1 MAYNEEEVMPVYLF
15 LGFLEGG
22 KTTFIQKTLGDSRFV
37 NGDRT
42 LLLICEEG
50 EVEYDTT
57 DFEKNHIYPRVIE
70 DLDDLNEEHLQ
81 ALVDEVKAQRVM
93 IEYNGMWLVNELF
106 QRMPDGW
113 MIYQVMFFAQAGTF
127 LSYNQNMRSLVVD
140 KLNVC
145 ELVVFNRF
153 ERLGL
158 DKMEFHKIVR
168 GISRRTDIA
177 YEYTDGKA
185 EYDDIEDPL
194 PFDVES
200 DSFSIEDRDFALFY
214 RDIGEELDKYDGK
227 TVTFKS
233 FTMDNE
239 KFPKNSYAVG
249 REIMTCCVEDIQY
262 CWLVAEYDKMPK
274 LPEPAWFEVTAKI
287 KIEKH
292 KLYRGRGPVLYVT
305 DLKPADPPEQ
315 KVATFY

>member
-1 MAYNEEEVMPVYLF
+1 MPTEEEVMPVYLF

-42 LLLICEEG
+42 LLLVCEEG
-50 EVEYDTT
+50 EVEFDTT
-57 DFEKNHIYPRVIE
+57 DFEKNNIFLRVIE
-70 DLDDLNEEHLQ
+70 DIEDLNEDNLNR
-81 ALVDEVKAQRVM
+81 LVEETGAQRVM

-106 QRMPDGW
+106 ERMPEGW
-113 MIYQVMFFAQAGTF
+113 MIYQVMFFADSNTF
-127 LSYNQNMRSLVVD
+127 LNYNQNMRSLVVD

-145 ELVVFNRF
+145 ELVVFNRI
-153 ERLGL
+153 EREGF

-194 PFDVES
+194 PFDDGS
-200 DSFSIEDRDFALFY
+200 DHFVIADKDFALFY
-214 RDIGEELDKYDGK
+214 RDICEEMEKYDGK

-233 FTMDNE
+233 FTMDSP
-239 KFPKNSYAVG
+239 KFPRNAYAVG

-262 CWLVAEYDKMPK
+262 SWMVAIYDEMPY
-274 LPEPAWFEVTAKI
+274 LIDPRWFEITAEV
-287 KIEKH
+287 KIEKN
-292 KLYRGRGPVLYVT
+292 KVYKKKGPVLYIKKLT
-305 DLKPADPPEQ
+305 PADPPEQ